1 MATAVAKSRP
11 QPAEAHVEWWSPQQ
25 ALTMIL
31 TGDETAAQA
40 AAGQTFAEFVEEMK
54 RRGLAEWIDE
64 ALSQLR
70 AGVLLGAISDERI
83 QREQCVPEDAPCIAR
98 GLPGSGTA
106 NAPRNLDATVLLRP
120 GDFSASKPMPI
131 NGEVV
136 FGAPNHVEWRALEFE
151 RSGVKRAA
159 RWACREGWLKRRV
172 ADIEELVVKDELSM
186 LSCVHVLMMKMR
198 QDGMRLAAIIHEDFP
213 QADLVP
219 TRMQNPRWNKRPPL
233 WLIRQEPETAEETW
247 AAAHE
252 IFDEA
257 RSLLLKALKSGSLEA
272 YSKDKDHGT
281 LISNQHFKC
290 KNAFVFPST
299 IGKITNIYIEKV
311 KVERIAIARPHRA
324 MASTSANLLR
334 LQKQLADLLR
344 QEGVEADNH
353 PKIYWASKV
362 NRKPDS
368 RDFRDVWPRAR
379 EDAGLPSRPA
389 SGPKCKT
396 ATAI

>member
-1 MATAVAKSRP
+1 MAAAVAKSRP
-11 QPAEAHVEWWSPQQ
+11 QPAAAHVEWWSPQQ

-31 TGDETAAQA
+31 TGDEVAATA
-40 AAGQTFAEFVEEMK
+40 AAGQAFADFVEEMK

-64 ALSQLR
+64 ALSELR

-106 NAPRNLDATVLLRP
+106 NAPRRIDATVLLRP
-120 GDFSASKPMPI
+120 GDFSASRPMPI

-159 RWACREGWLKRRV
+159 RWACREGWLKRRM
-172 ADIEELVVKDELSM
+172 ADIDELVVEDELSM

-198 QDGMRLAAIIHEDFP
+198 QDGRRLAAIIDEDFP

-233 WLIRQEPETAEETW
+233 WLMRQEPETAEETW

-257 RSLLLKALKSGSLEA
+257 RSLLLKALKAGRLEA
-272 YSKDKDHGT
+272 YSKDKDRGT
-281 LISNQHFKC
+281 LVSANHFKC
-290 KNAFVFPST
+290 EKAFIFPST
-299 IGKITNIYIEKV
+299 IGKLSNIYIEKAH
-311 KVERIAIARPHRA
+311 VEKITIAQPHRT
-324 MASTSANLLR
+324 MASTSAHLLR
-334 LQKQLADLLR
+334 LQKQLADHLR
-344 QEGVEADNH
+344 QAGPEADNH
-353 PKIYWASKV
+353 AKIYWASKV
-362 NRKPDS
+362 GLKPES
-368 RDFRDVWPRAR
+368 RDFRNVWRGAR
-379 EDAGLPSRPA
+379 EDAGLPPRPA
-389 SGPKCKT
+389 AGPKRKM
-396 ATAI
+396 AVVI